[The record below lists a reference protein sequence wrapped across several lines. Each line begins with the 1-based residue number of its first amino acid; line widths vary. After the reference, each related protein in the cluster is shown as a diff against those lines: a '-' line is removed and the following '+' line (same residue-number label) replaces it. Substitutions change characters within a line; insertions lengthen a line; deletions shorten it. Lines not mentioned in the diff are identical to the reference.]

1 MGLRAKE
8 DGESESRSVTERI
21 GIEPINGKITP
32 RESEQTSIWSFLT
45 RELD

>member
-21 GIEPINGKITP
+21 GIEPTNGEIIP

>member
-21 GIEPINGKITP
+21 GIEPANGKIIP
-32 RESEQTSIWSFLT
+32 RASEQTSIWSFLT